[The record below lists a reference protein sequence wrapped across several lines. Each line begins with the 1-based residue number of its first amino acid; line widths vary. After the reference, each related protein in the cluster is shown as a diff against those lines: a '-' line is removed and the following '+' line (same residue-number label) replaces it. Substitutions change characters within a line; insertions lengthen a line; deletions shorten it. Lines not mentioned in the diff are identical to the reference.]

1 MRTYCQKRIFIY
13 IHRFVWFLFNMFLF
27 FHVTTRFTSCSRYIH
42 LSTFMYSSIF
52 PSYELLS
59 VLNCMKVLFVNW
71 ILRHDGKTFETWNS
85 LQDCVDKIY
94 WSLSSPI
101 TCLIILNKG
110 IDANITWFQIEGARH
125 RDDAV
130 FYTGK
135 RCVYVYRA
143 KKRTPIA
150 GGPRGKKTKLRAIW
164 GKVTR
169 PHGNAGGVR
178 ARFKSNLPAQ
188 AMGHRIRV
196 VSFAI
201 ISFSF
206 FC

>member
-1 MRTYCQKRIFIY
+1 MTLRQA
-13 IHRFVWFLFNMFLF
+13 L
-27 FHVTTRFTSCSRYIH
+27 TS
-42 LSTFMYSSIF
+42 
-52 PSYELLS
+52 
-59 VLNCMKVLFVNW
+59 
-71 ILRHDGKTFETWNS
+71 
-85 LQDCVDKIY
+85 
-94 WSLSSPI
+94 
-101 TCLIILNKG
+101 
-110 IDANITWFQIEGARH
+110 FQIEGARH

-196 VSFAI
+196 VSVFLYRNTVLCVRDALRI
-201 ISFSF
+201 KSR
-206 FC
+206 